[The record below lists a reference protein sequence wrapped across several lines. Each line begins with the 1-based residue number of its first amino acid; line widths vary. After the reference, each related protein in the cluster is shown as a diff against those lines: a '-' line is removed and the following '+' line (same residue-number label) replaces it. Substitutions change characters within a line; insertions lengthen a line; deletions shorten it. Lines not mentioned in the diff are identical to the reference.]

1 MNVFVLGTG
10 RCGTVTFAKACAH
23 IANYTCAHES
33 RSSLVGGARL
43 GYPPNHIEVDPRLS
57 WFLGELVQRFPDAFY
72 VHLLRNPLHVAKSI
86 ERRWGGR
93 ASFARAFGESMLWR
107 ADRTAS
113 RLDIARFQIETMTA
127 NIELFLS
134 TLDDDQ
140 HMVAQLEEADDW
152 FPKFWD
158 RIGAQGRRS
167 HAQRKFSKHY
177 NASRRAA

>member
-10 RCGTVTFAKACAH
+10 RCGTVTFSKACAR
-23 IANYTCAHES
+23 IANYTCGHES

-43 GYPPNHIEVDPRLS
+43 GYPPNHIEVDPRLP
-57 WFLGELVQRFPDAFY
+57 WFLGKLARRYPGAFY
-72 VHLLRNPLHVAKSI
+72 VHLVREPAAVAASI

-158 RIGAQGRRS
+158 QIGATGNMTRAL
-167 HAQRKFSKHY
+167 HEFSIHY
-177 NASRRAA
+177 NSSQRAA